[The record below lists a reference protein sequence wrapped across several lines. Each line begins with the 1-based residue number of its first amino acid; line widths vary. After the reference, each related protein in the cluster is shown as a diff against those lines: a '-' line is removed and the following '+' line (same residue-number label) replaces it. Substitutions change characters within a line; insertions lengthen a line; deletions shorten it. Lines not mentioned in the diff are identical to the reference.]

1 MDLLPHLVALAGMHL
16 LMAMVP
22 GPNTVVVSH
31 FSTARSRRDGLA
43 AMAGVVLASL
53 LWVGLSLAGIGLLLL
68 EAGALYRLLRLLGA
82 AYLLYVAF
90 RLLRSALRRQDA
102 ATAPP
107 ALGWLGQRPFAAG
120 LVTTLSN
127 PKSAVFW
134 TSVFAIALPATP
146 PAWFYAAVIVV
157 IAVQSAFWYGLVA
170 LLLSTGIARQGYARI
185 ARWLDGL
192 AGLAMLGLGLK
203 LGDEVRRELAL
214 RLP

>member
-31 FSTARSRRDGLA
+31 FSAARSRRDGLA

-53 LWVGLSLAGIGLLLL
+53 LWVGLSLAGIGLLL

-134 TSVFAIALPATP
+134 TSVFAIALPAAP
-146 PAWFYAAVIVV
+146 PTWFYAAVIAV
-157 IAVQSAFWYGLVA
+157 IAVQSALWYGLVA

-203 LGDEVRRELAL
+203 LGDEVRREFAL